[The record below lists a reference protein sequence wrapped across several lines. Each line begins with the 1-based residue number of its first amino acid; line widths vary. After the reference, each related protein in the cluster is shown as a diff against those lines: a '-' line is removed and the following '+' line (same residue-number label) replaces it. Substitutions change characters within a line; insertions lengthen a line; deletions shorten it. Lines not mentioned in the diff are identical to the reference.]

1 MTEALDISA
10 HRQPLGSQAR
20 PVDSQLA
27 WVIAAQNG
35 DSVAFNR
42 LVLKWQQKIYN
53 LSLRLLQDPEEAS
66 EATQEAFLLAYKGIR
81 RFRLESQFSTW
92 LFRIAS
98 NQCVTRLRKRPA
110 QPPLSIDEEVGEG
123 TPLSQRLAARDDQE
137 GDLLRQEQQQRVRRA
152 IGALPAEQRLTVE
165 LKFFQEMTFEEIS
178 SILEAPVS
186 TVKSRFYSGLQ
197 GLKSRL
203 GSSGKGR
210 SQESGRR
217 RAEKEDGAPSNRL
230 RTPDSGI

>member
-35 DSVAFNR
+35 DGVAFNR

-66 EATQEAFLLAYKGIR
+66 EATQEAFLQAYKGIR

-92 LFRIAS
+92 LYRIAS
-98 NQCVTRLRKRPA
+98 NQCITRLRKRPA
-110 QPPLSIDEEVGEG
+110 QPPCSIDEEVGEG

-152 IGALPAEQRLTVE
+152 IGALPTEQRLTVE

-178 SILEAPVS
+178 SVLESPVS

-203 GSSGKGR
+203 G
-210 SQESGRR
+210 
-217 RAEKEDGAPSNRL
+217 
-230 RTPDSGI
+230 